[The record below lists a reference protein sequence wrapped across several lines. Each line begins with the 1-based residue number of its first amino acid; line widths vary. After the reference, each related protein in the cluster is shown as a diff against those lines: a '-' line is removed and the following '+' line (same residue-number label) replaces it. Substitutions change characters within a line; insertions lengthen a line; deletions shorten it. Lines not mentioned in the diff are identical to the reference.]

1 MSRQKAKLSVQAS
14 TLWDYESQHYGTG
27 TQGSA
32 RYRGATP
39 SYVIWNLLNR
49 YTREGDIVVDPMC
62 GSGTTLDVATDLG
75 RQGRGFDLNPQRADI
90 QLADARSLPIEDA
103 SADFIF
109 VDPPY
114 STNLV
119 YSDDPRCIG
128 KLDAAEPDYFEA
140 LDAVYAECY
149 RTLKN
154 RRYMAVY
161 ICDVWTKKDGLL
173 PIGASTLMQLSQY
186 FRLVDHVSVVRHN
199 KNLKLGNH
207 RRAAVDGNFFLRGFN
222 HLLIV
227 KKQEDEP
234 PAGNRKPQ
242 KKRRSKS

>member
-1 MSRQKAKLSVQAS
+1 MSRKKQELSIQPS

-39 SYVIWNLLNR
+39 SYVIWNLLSR
-49 YTREGDIVVDPMC
+49 YTRAGDLVVDPMC
-62 GSGTTLDVATDLG
+62 GSGTTLDVAADLG
-75 RQGRGFDLNPQRADI
+75 RKGRGFDLQPQRSDI
-90 QLADARSLPIEDA
+90 ELADARSLPVEDD
-103 SADFIF
+103 SVDFIF

-128 KLDAAEPDYFEA
+128 KLDASEPDYFEA
-140 LDAVYAECY
+140 LDTVYSECF
-149 RTLKN
+149 RVLKN

-161 ICDVWTKKDGLL
+161 ICDVWTKKNGLL

-199 KNLKLGNH
+199 KNLKLSNH
-207 RRAAVDGNFFLRGFN
+207 RKAAVDGNFFLRGFN

-227 KKQEDEP
+227 KKQLDEP
-234 PAGNRKPQ
+234 EERRRTPHK
-242 KKRRSKS
+242 KKRSRR